1 MSNVSNSKM
10 CCETLCFRSTGT
22 LEILCFEIRVMQ
34 ITFVCF
40 RLCIMSNS
48 DRLKAMGQCLETQRT
63 AEEIRAETE
72 RIRLEVERKKKEL
85 ARLQRENLI
94 YERNAWKLEAD
105 VNVEKDAGN
114 VQ

>member
-1 MSNVSNSKM
+1 M
-10 CCETLCFRSTGT
+10 CQILVCIVKRCAFNSTGT

-34 ITFVCF
+34 IMFVCF

-72 RIRLEVERKKKEL
+72 RIRLEVARKKREL
-85 ARLQRENLI
+85 ARLERENLI
-94 YERNAWKLEAD
+94 YESNAWKLEAD
-105 VNVEKDAGN
+105 VKAEKGVGG

>member
-1 MSNVSNSKM
+1 MSNVSNSRM
-10 CCETLCFRSTGT
+10 FCETLCFQSTGT

-72 RIRLEVERKKKEL
+72 RVRLEVERKKKEL

>member
-1 MSNVSNSKM
+1 M
-10 CCETLCFRSTGT
+10 CQILKCIVKRCGFQSTGT

-63 AEEIRAETE
+63 VEEIRAETE
-72 RIRLEVERKKKEL
+72 RVRLEVERKKKEL

-105 VNVEKDAGN
+105 VNVEKDAGD